1 MFFDT
6 PLNHR
11 IWYKI
16 MVLAIIIIM
25 GYLVIQKWWETTKNK
40 FEGMTDGSMSLSNI
54 QGSDKFKL
62 VEAPYSDPYY
72 VAIYDHL
79 HLPHRR
85 LPEEIDWI
93 LTSTHA
99 NPSTAVIV
107 DVGCGTCTGVAA
119 LLEKGYSNSYGID
132 ASPAMIEKGTQTHPA
147 VATHCV
153 SENVL
158 TSPMLF
164 ERESLTHVLCLGKTI
179 YEFDDKRTFFKH
191 CYNWLK
197 PGGILALHLV
207 EPDTYNPYPL
217 LSYKNSIFQYDSP
230 KHAERPKHEE
240 RPVELAEDVTCKT
253 SVQSDG
259 MLVETFACAGTG
271 HMRQMERRMY
281 MEHPDEIIGQAQ
293 MCGFMPTPMKTNM
306 PEEDPHQQ
314 IVLLKRTL

>member
-6 PLNHR
+6 PLKHR

-16 MVLAIIIIM
+16 MVLAVIIIM
-25 GYLVIQKWWETTKNK
+25 GFLVAQKWWETTKNK
-40 FEGMTDGSMSLSNI
+40 FEGMVDGSMSLSNI

-62 VEAPYSDPYY
+62 VQAPYSDPYY

-107 DVGCGTCTGVAA
+107 DVGCGTGAGVAS
-119 LLEKGYSNSYGID
+119 LLEKGYSNSYGVD
-132 ASPAMIEKGTQTHPA
+132 SSQAMIDKGMQTHPA
-147 VATHCV
+147 IKTHCV

-158 TSPMLF
+158 TNPMLF
-164 ERESLTHVLCLGKTI
+164 ERETITHILCLGKTI

-207 EPDTYNPYPL
+207 EPDTYNPHPL
-217 LSYKNSIFQYDSP
+217 LSYKNSIFQYDPS
-230 KHAERPKHEE
+230 KRTAQ
-240 RPVELAEDVTCKT
+240 PVELAENVTCKT
-253 SVQSDG
+253 NLQSDG
-259 MLVETFACAGTG
+259 VVVETFACAGTG

-281 MEHPDEIIGQAQ
+281 MEYPNEIIGQAQ
-293 MCGFMPTPMKTNM
+293 MCGFMPTSLKTNI
-306 PEEDPHQQ
+306 PPEDPHQQ
-314 IVLLKRTL
+314 IVLLERTL